1 MATKSFYEDLVI
13 ETEEQGQI
21 LLRAFEEADKRPPE
35 PMLVPSTED
44 LIRRGRKLIEEG
56 FLDHFFL

>member
-1 MATKSFYEDLVI
+1 MI

-44 LIRRGRKLIEEG
+44 LIRRSEKLLEEG
-56 FLDHFFL
+56 YFDSLFL